1 MGIEFPTI
9 ETPSGIRVAVIAA
22 TPEPERLV
30 WLAQHQDV
38 TDHMTIED
46 RVPSDPGAAVVKTLL
61 QRSHFGPFEHPSI
74 TFNIGGVS
82 RSLMA
87 QITRHRV
94 GISFDVQ
101 SLRYTRLDEIGDTDE
116 ELAEAF
122 AYPPYLHQD
131 EPVRVVERRRSP
143 WQIEEPQKV
152 RAELTAAY
160 RQVLGLYRQLLAA
173 GLPAEDARLILPLG
187 TRINMVMSV
196 NARTL
201 MHILD
206 MRLPPNAQWEIRELC
221 GALLDL
227 AEIWMPATFRWY
239 RENRAGKHKLAP

>member
-1 MGIEFPTI
+1 MAVEFPTI
-9 ETPSGIRVAVIAA
+9 QTPSGIRVAVVAA
-22 TPEPERLV
+22 TPEPEKLV

-38 TDHMTIED
+38 TDHMTTED
-46 RVPSDPGAAVVKTLL
+46 RVPADPGAAVVKTLL
-61 QRSHFGPFEHPSI
+61 QRSHFGPFEHPCI

-87 QITRHRV
+87 QLTRHRV

-101 SLRYTRLDEIGDTDE
+101 SLRYTRLDELGDSE
-116 ELAEAF
+116 EAITESFAF
-122 AYPPYLHQD
+122 PPYLNQS
-131 EPVRVVERRRSP
+131 EPARVVERRRSP
-143 WQIEEPQKV
+143 WVIENPQKV
-152 RAELTAAY
+152 RTQLTDAY
-160 RQVLGLYRQLLAA
+160 RQVLRLYRQLLAA
-173 GLPAEDARLILPLG
+173 GMPAEDARLILPLG
-187 TRINMVMSV
+187 TKINLVMSV

-206 MRLPPNAQWEIRELC
+206 MRLPPNAQWEIREL
-221 GALLDL
+221 GSALLDL

>member
-116 ELAEAF
+116 ELQAAF
-122 AYPPYLHQD
+122 AFPPYLNQD

-143 WQIEEPQKV
+143 WHIEDPSAV
-152 RAELTAAY
+152 RRQLTDAY
-160 RQVLGLYRQLLAA
+160 RQVLHLYRKLLEA
-173 GLPAEDARLILPLG
+173 GLPAEDARMILPLG

-227 AEIWMPATFRWY
+227 AAMWVPATFRWY